1 MMYAFVAKAIKE
13 YEVDAKPTDYLMFF
27 CLAKR
32 EGINDK
38 PEDIGPPAEGTN
50 AEQVYVH
57 ICAYVRAGKTMFSK
71 RSSAICRYS
80 TTRPLF

>member
-1 MMYAFVAKAIKE
+1 MMYAFVAKALKE
-13 YEVDAKPTDYLMFF
+13 YDVDAKPTDYLMFF

-50 AEQVYVH
+50 AEQVYVQVFVH
-57 ICAYVRAGKTMFSK
+57 EFCGE
-71 RSSAICRYS
+71 
-80 TTRPLF
+80 